1 MRKIETTECMEV
13 EKMWIVVT
21 QESWVC
27 IDSGEFFE
35 DEEMLQRNLD
45 KVNVEAIKQR
55 AYLDSLPKCT

>member
-1 MRKIETTECMEV
+1 MRCVETTECMEV
-13 EKMWIVVT
+13 KKMWIVVT
-21 QESWVC
+21 LEYWFC
-27 IDSGEFFE
+27 EDSNEYFE